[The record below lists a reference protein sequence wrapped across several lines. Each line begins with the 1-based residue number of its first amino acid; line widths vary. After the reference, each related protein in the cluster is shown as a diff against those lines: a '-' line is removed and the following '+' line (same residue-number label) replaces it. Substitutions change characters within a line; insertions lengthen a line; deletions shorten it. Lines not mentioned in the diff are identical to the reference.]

1 MSSTAAEE
9 VPGEQSADD
18 EQQQQYE
25 PEPPVALGRRPC
37 RLGDLLLRDGGGGG
51 EESPDQLVDAART
64 CAASA
69 RTVDPVEPR
78 RLLVRGE
85 GREPVARLWG
95 TIERRCDVGR
105 KLSASCHRPLLPV
118 RGRTNRQSQADFL
131 PMLAAP
137 PTPLICIDPGHGTI
151 PAIGRQTE
159 PIGPG
164 SSQLKIKDGG
174 GTAGEAPVALAIA
187 LKTRA
192 LLKGDGYRV
201 AMTRTG
207 RTYAGGNIER
217 ARFCNVRHAAL
228 MIRIHADGST
238 DRSLHGVKTLV
249 PALHRGW
256 TDDIYASSIR
266 AARKVQSAVVRQTR
280 ALDLGLVQRSDLTG
294 FNWANVPAVLVE
306 CGFMTNPAEARLLR
320 SNAYQLKIAR
330 GLTAGAEAFAP
341 L

>member
-1 MSSTAAEE
+1 
-9 VPGEQSADD
+9 
-18 EQQQQYE
+18 
-25 PEPPVALGRRPC
+25 
-37 RLGDLLLRDGGGGG
+37 
-51 EESPDQLVDAART
+51 
-64 CAASA
+64 
-69 RTVDPVEPR
+69 
-78 RLLVRGE
+78 
-85 GREPVARLWG
+85 
-95 TIERRCDVGR
+95 
-105 KLSASCHRPLLPV
+105 
-118 RGRTNRQSQADFL
+118 
-131 PMLAAP
+131 MLAAP

-174 GTAGEAPVALAIA
+174 GTTGEAPVALAIA
-187 LKTRA
+187 LRTRG
-192 LLKGDGYRV
+192 LLKRDGYRV

-207 RTYAGGNIER
+207 STYAGGNIER

-238 DRSLHGVKTLV
+238 DSFLHGLKTLV

-256 TDDIYASSIR
+256 TDDIYTSSIR
-266 AARKVQSAVVRQTR
+266 AGRKVQSALVRQTH

-294 FNWANVPAVLVE
+294 FNWANVPAILVE
-306 CGFMTNPAEARLLR
+306 CGFMTHPAEARLLR
-320 SNAYQLKIAR
+320 SSTYQLKIAR